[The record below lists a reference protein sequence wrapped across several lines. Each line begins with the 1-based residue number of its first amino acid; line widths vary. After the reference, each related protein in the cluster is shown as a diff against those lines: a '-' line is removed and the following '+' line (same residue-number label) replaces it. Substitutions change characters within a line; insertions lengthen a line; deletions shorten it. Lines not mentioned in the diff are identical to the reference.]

1 MYIRLYSRIS
11 THTMIYYVC
20 FLASVKNKT
29 PICIEVELQ
38 KHQLGE
44 LKKMVLKN
52 LGHEEWPETT
62 TFCRALL

>member
-11 THTMIYYVC
+11 THTMRYYVC
-20 FLASVKNKT
+20 FWPVSKKNKT

-44 LKKMVLKN
+44 LKKMVLKI
-52 LGHEEWPETT
+52 LGHE
-62 TFCRALL
+62 A